1 MDELSRINALTTEY
15 FDLLYFGD
23 TSLVDVCFFPEATVN
38 SIENNRV
45 VSIDMN
51 GFKARLKGRPPPA
64 SIHEERIDR
73 LKLIEI
79 ESPTTALV
87 KVEVRI
93 LGNRYHDYLTLMKI
107 EDNWKI
113 ISKVFHR
120 FEHPQPVTAEK

>member
-1 MDELSRINALTTEY
+1 MDDWQKINVLTAKY

-23 TSLVDVCFFPEATVN
+23 TSLINVCFLPEATVN
-38 SIENNRV
+38 SIENNQV
-45 VSIDMN
+45 VSIDMK
-51 GFKARLKGRPPPA
+51 GFRARLKGRPSPA
-64 SIHEERIDR
+64 SIKEERIDT

-93 LGNRYHDYLTLMKI
+93 LGGRYHDYLSLMKI
-107 EDNWKI
+107 DDDWKI

-120 FEHPQPVTAEK
+120 FEIQQQSTTG